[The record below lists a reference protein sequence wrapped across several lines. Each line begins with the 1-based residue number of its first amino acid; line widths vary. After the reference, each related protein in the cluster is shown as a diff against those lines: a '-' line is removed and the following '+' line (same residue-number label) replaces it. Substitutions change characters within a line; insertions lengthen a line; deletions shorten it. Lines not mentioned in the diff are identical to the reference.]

1 MERLVAMIDGAKVLA
16 IIPARGGSKGLPRK
30 NIRMVGGR
38 PLIAWTIEAA
48 KDSRYID
55 RMILSSDD
63 EEIMLMAEKYGC
75 EVPFRRSPELA
86 TDECGTMDVVIDAL
100 QRCPGY
106 DWIVLLQPTSP
117 LRTTADIDGAILK
130 CVTHQARA
138 CVSVCQ
144 VEQNPYQMF
153 FLENAHL
160 RPVMEGPSAT
170 RRQDL
175 PPVYLL
181 NGAVYVAKIANLM
194 QNRSFVPPGVV
205 AYEMPS
211 SRSLDIDTKHDLYL
225 FELQQS

>member
-1 MERLVAMIDGAKVLA
+1 MIERGKVLA
-16 IIPARGGSKGLPRK
+16 LIPARGGSKGVPRK
-30 NIRMVGGR
+30 NVRMVSGR

-48 KDSRYID
+48 KASRYID
-55 RMILSSDD
+55 RLILSSDD
-63 EEIMLMAEKYGC
+63 EEIMRVAQEYGC

-86 TDECGTMDVVIDAL
+86 TDECGSMDVVIDAL

-117 LRTTADIDGAILK
+117 LRMTADIDGAILQ
-130 CVTHQARA
+130 CVTQQASA

-144 VEQNPYQMF
+144 AEQNPYWMF

-160 RPVMEGPSAT
+160 RPVLEGPSAT

-175 PPVYLL
+175 PPVYVL
-181 NGAVYVAKIANLM
+181 NGAVYVSKVAELM
-194 QNRSFVPPGVV
+194 QYRTFLPSGTV

-211 SRSLDIDTKHDLYL
+211 NRSLDIDTENDLLL
-225 FELQQS
+225 FESRQS

>member
-1 MERLVAMIDGAKVLA
+1 MIEGGKVLA
-16 IIPARGGSKGLPRK
+16 LIPARGGSKGLLRK
-30 NIRMVGGR
+30 NVRMVGGR

-48 KDSRYID
+48 KASRYID
-55 RMILSSDD
+55 RLILSSDD
-63 EEIMLMAEKYGC
+63 EEIMRVAQEHGC

-117 LRTTADIDGAILK
+117 LRTTADIDGALLQ
-130 CVTHQARA
+130 CVTQQANA

-144 VEQNPYQMF
+144 AEQNPYWMF
-153 FLENAHL
+153 FLENAQL
-160 RPVMEGPSAT
+160 RPVLECPSAT

-175 PPVYLL
+175 PPFYVL
-181 NGAVYVAKIANLM
+181 NGAVYVAKVANLM
-194 QNRSFVPPGVV
+194 QDRSFVPSGVV

-211 SRSLDIDTKHDLYL
+211 NRSLDIDTEQDIRL

>member
-1 MERLVAMIDGAKVLA
+1 MIEGGKVLA
-16 IIPARGGSKGLPRK
+16 LIPARGGSKGLPRK
-30 NIRMVGGR
+30 NVRMVGGR

-48 KDSRYID
+48 KASRYID
-55 RMILSSDD
+55 RLILSSDD
-63 EEIMLMAEKYGC
+63 DEIMRVAQEYGC

-86 TDECGTMDVVIDAL
+86 TDECGAIDVAIDAL

-106 DWIVLLQPTSP
+106 DWIVILQPTSP
-117 LRTTADIDGAILK
+117 LRTTDDIDGAIRQ
-130 CVTHQARA
+130 CVTQHASA

-144 VEQNPYQMF
+144 AEQSPYWMF

-160 RPVMEGPSAT
+160 RPVLEDLGAT

-181 NGAVYVAKIANLM
+181 NGAVYVAKVANLVES
-194 QNRSFVPPGVV
+194 RSFVPPGVV

-211 SRSLDIDTKHDLYL
+211 SRSLDIDTEQDLRL

>member
-1 MERLVAMIDGAKVLA
+1 MIEGGKVLA
-16 IIPARGGSKGLPRK
+16 LIPARGGSKGVPRK
-30 NIRMVGGR
+30 NVRMLGGR

-48 KDSRYID
+48 NASRYID
-55 RMILSSDD
+55 RLILSSDD
-63 EEIMLMAEKYGC
+63 EEIMRVAQEHGC

-100 QRCPGY
+100 QRCRGY

-117 LRTTADIDGAILK
+117 LRTTADIDGTILQ
-130 CVTHQARA
+130 CVTQQASA

-144 VEQNPYQMF
+144 AEQNPYWMF

-160 RPVMEGPSAT
+160 RPVLEGPSAT

-175 PPVYLL
+175 PPVYVL
-181 NGAVYVAKIANLM
+181 NGAVYVAKVANLM

-205 AYEMPS
+205 AYEMPF
-211 SRSLDIDTKHDLYL
+211 SRSLDIDTEQDFRL